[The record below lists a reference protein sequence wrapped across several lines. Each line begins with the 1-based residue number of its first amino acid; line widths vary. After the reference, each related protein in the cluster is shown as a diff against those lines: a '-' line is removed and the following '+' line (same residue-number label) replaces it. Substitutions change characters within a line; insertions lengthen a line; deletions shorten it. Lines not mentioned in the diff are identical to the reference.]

1 MTNTTSSVPNRQQR
15 GDIFGMESNHAEPT
29 SENWRDHNNV
39 GLALS
44 SQRRWPEAIVAFEH
58 AIAMLDELS
67 VKVPIDNEGLE
78 AQSQVCAN
86 LAQAHFQAGYVREAL
101 PYAER
106 SCAIRVSL
114 FGEDTLSV
122 ARARA
127 DWAVVLGANGQFDH
141 ALSLLNRAIASVEL
155 KLGDGSGLLVSMLLE
170 NASRLLL
177 SANQASDAH
186 RYALRMLSLLRSLNE
201 NTAPAEQLLVMIA
214 NVRSNNQGTPSVV
227 PAHTFGDADVAN
239 ASDDIMLREAIAET
253 DELLRST
260 PPNNVAVRENADLM
274 DSLPNVV
281 LSYAETVN
289 EFPED
294 ASHNFDGIAQ
304 GTGLID
310 SLDLKDELDVELHH
324 ALLAAAKPEHIVDD
338 AAFDLVEPPPPTLN
352 SLPEK
357 QSSQAR
363 GNPLGFE
370 VQYGLTPNTVGE
382 EALEERPPIAKIVH
396 ITENV
401 PAIRSGVRAVGG
413 VRSGRTQLVEP
424 KRIWYVVVIA
434 VTAFITAI
442 GVTVWVL
449 PLLLQ

>member
-1 MTNTTSSVPNRQQR
+1 MLNTTVSVPNRQLT
-15 GDIFGMESNHAEPT
+15 GDIFVMETNRAEPT
-29 SENWRDHNNV
+29 SENWRDHNTI

-58 AIAMLDELS
+58 AIAMLDEMS
-67 VKVPIDNEGLE
+67 TRPSIDSDALE
-78 AQSQVCAN
+78 AQAQVCAN

-114 FGEDTLSV
+114 FGEDALSV

-127 DWAVVLGANGQFDH
+127 DWAVVLGANGQVDH

-155 KLGDGSGLLVSMLLE
+155 KLGDGSGLLVAMLLD
-170 NASRLLL
+170 NAARLLL
-177 SANQASDAH
+177 TANQPSAAE

-201 NTAPAEQLLVMIA
+201 NTEPAEQLLAMAA
-214 NVRSNNQGTPSVV
+214 NARTNHQSTPSAV
-227 PAHTFGDADVAN
+227 PAHTFGDADSTN
-239 ASDDIMLREAIAET
+239 ASDDLLLREAIAET
-253 DELLRST
+253 DELLRNT
-260 PPNNVAVRENADLM
+260 PSSNLVVPENADLM
-274 DSLPNVV
+274 DSLPDFA

-294 ASHNFDGIAQ
+294 ASHNFDRIAQ

-310 SLDLKDELDVELHH
+310 SLDLKDDLDTELHK
-324 ALLAAAKPEHIVDD
+324 ALLAAEIPEHIVDD

-352 SLPEK
+352 SFPDK
-357 QSSQAR
+357 HSSVSR

-370 VQYGLTPNTVGE
+370 VQYGLTTGSVDDE
-382 EALEERPPIAKIVH
+382 VLAERPPIAKLVH

-401 PAIRSGVRAVGG
+401 PVVRTGIRAVGG
-413 VRSGRTQLVEP
+413 VRSGRTQVLEP
-424 KRIWYVVVIA
+424 KRIWYVVIA
-434 VTAFITAI
+434 ATAFVAAI
-442 GVTVWVL
+442 VLTVWL
-449 PLLLQ
+449 IPLILQ